1 MYVYARFAS
10 VRPAV
15 SLSLPHLC
23 ERHVACMSRAVEE
36 VAESVLTKNNTSLTS
51 FGGGYT
57 TRSTFYTTQGSERDA
72 RRTKEAEDI
81 TIQEDKTDTTNNP
94 LQASHYYADNAA
106 CGGEAIHL
114 CVSSMRAES
123 GEPGTQDGRARDSTS
138 SRPLQT
144 PEAARDSRIAEV
156 LRRVSGQGTRTFEA
170 STPYSTLSSPPE
182 HAHGARGS
190 SASQETGQEK
200 KRTDSIFPSERAP
213 ADAVEEEKE
222 VRFEEELRVVADRD
236 RSPAH
241 ATQREAAEQ
250 RVSEA
255 RQRDKIAEDAGRAV
269 AERIAL
275 AHSMAAEFHK
285 THAGEGVLHVAA
297 HAAVIGL
304 DPVEAVGCVIRGA
317 SDLPHSKLAYRAL
330 EIAGRQRGVP
340 FAQSWLRAVDEFTEE
355 QAAEAMQARL
365 RQVQWQ
371 QAQAVDTYLR
381 EQSGSHLL
389 SPAGGA
395 SVFKH
400 QLPVTLE
407 QVPDAHSTPKY
418 MYSTG
423 LSGAHGGIPASVF
436 NASCGDSATRDAA
449 TQGLAGD
456 GRFSRGSPQM
466 PSFTAPS
473 TCVSSPFTTSRTPL
487 SPASGSPSAFP
498 AVLLQL
504 CIDKGWNDE
513 ELRTEP
519 TWFAKTPLNSIDN
532 ALTLRDG
539 LHSYEA
545 LVIRALRKAQ
555 QALQWK
561 WPAGKGLLDNCS
573 TQRISLLLNEEVT
586 SSTALAGTVKSRNTL
601 VYLRMRAPIREILA
615 DGRLYQLL
623 MGESVQDAANH
634 VLYILLEACR
644 AVTSLASVVD
654 RCRTYVTDALAD
666 VGIEKVL
673 DLIDAEFL
681 RATDRETRAVFER
694 SVWEVGSTPKEMLV
708 RLTRLG
714 CEMGHSDA
722 TIFARWQEAI
732 KSARDEEGSGV
743 RPGEQYYVNR
753 VIRRFTNPRYRFQT
767 TWQLEA
773 DLDDDN
779 DMKEPLRARE
789 DSTQDADAIQDNT
802 LGDKGAAVLVKTALT
817 EQRIAALERQMSK
830 FEQALMDP
838 DDPE

>member
-1 MYVYARFAS
+1 
-10 VRPAV
+10 
-15 SLSLPHLC
+15 
-23 ERHVACMSRAVEE
+23 
-36 VAESVLTKNNTSLTS
+36 
-51 FGGGYT
+51 
-57 TRSTFYTTQGSERDA
+57 
-72 RRTKEAEDI
+72 
-81 TIQEDKTDTTNNP
+81 
-94 LQASHYYADNAA
+94 
-106 CGGEAIHL
+106 
-114 CVSSMRAES
+114 MRAES

-190 SASQETGQEK
+190 SVSQETRQEK
-200 KRTDSIFPSERAP
+200 KQIDSTFPSARAP
-213 ADAVEEEKE
+213 ADAVEEEEKAAVLRRRAGQDAHTFELRTPTDGTLSGRPEHAHGARGASASREAEQDKRHVQSERAPVFEKE
-222 VRFEEELRVVADRD
+222 DVPFEEELQDRVAADRI
-236 RSPAH
+236 PVH
-241 ATQREAAEQ
+241 ATQRETE
-250 RVSEA
+250 EA
-255 RQRDKIAEDAGRAV
+255 RVLVRKQTEQKIAEDAGRAV

-317 SDLPHSKLAYRAL
+317 SDLPHSRLARRAL

-371 QAQAVDTYLR
+371 QAQAVDTHLR

-400 QLPVTLE
+400 QLPVTLH
-407 QVPDAHSTPKY
+407 QVPDAHLTPNY

-423 LSGAHGGIPASVF
+423 TRLSGAHGGIPASVF

-449 TQGLAGD
+449 TQGLAGG

-555 QALQWK
+555 QALQWE

-573 TQRISLLLNEEVT
+573 AQRISLLLNEEVT

-673 DLIDAEFL
+673 DLVDAEFL

-767 TWQLEA
+767 ARQLEA

>member
-1 MYVYARFAS
+1 MYVYARYAS

-23 ERHVACMSRAVEE
+23 ERHVACMSRAGEE
-36 VAESVLTKNNTSLTS
+36 VAESVLPKNNTSLTS

-57 TRSTFYTTQGSERDA
+57 TRSTFYTTQEVSAMLDERE
-72 RRTKEAEDI
+72 RQQDI
-81 TIQEDKTDTTNNP
+81 TIQEDMTDTTNNP

-170 STPYSTLSSPPE
+170 STPYSTLSSQPE

-275 AHSMAAEFHK
+275 AHSMAAEFHES
-285 THAGEGVLHVAA
+285 HAGDGVLHVAA
-297 HAAVIGL
+297 HAAVLGL

-317 SDLPHSKLAYRAL
+317 SDLPHSRLARRAL

-371 QAQAVDTYLR
+371 QAQAVDTHLR

-389 SPAGGA
+389 FPAGGA

-423 LSGAHGGIPASVF
+423 LSGAHGGIPASAF

-449 TQGLAGD
+449 TQGLAGG
-456 GRFSRGSPQM
+456 GRFSSGSPQM

-555 QALQWK
+555 QALQWE

-573 TQRISLLLNEEVT
+573 AQRISLLLNEEVT

-673 DLIDAEFL
+673 DLVDAEFL

-714 CEMGHSDA
+714 CELGHSDA

-767 TWQLEA
+767 TRQLEA

>member
-1 MYVYARFAS
+1 MYVYALFAS

-114 CVSSMRAES
+114 CVSSMHAES

-317 SDLPHSKLAYRAL
+317 SDLPHSRLARRAL

-371 QAQAVDTYLR
+371 QAQMVDTHLR

-449 TQGLAGD
+449 TQGLAGG
-456 GRFSRGSPQM
+456 GRFSSGSPQM

-555 QALQWK
+555 QALQWE

-573 TQRISLLLNEEVT
+573 AQRISLLLNEEVT

-714 CEMGHSDA
+714 CELGHSDA

-767 TWQLEA
+767 ARQLEA

>member
-1 MYVYARFAS
+1 M
-10 VRPAV
+10 
-15 SLSLPHLC
+15 LD
-23 ERHVACMSRAVEE
+23 ER
-36 VAESVLTKNNTSLTS
+36 
-51 FGGGYT
+51 
-57 TRSTFYTTQGSERDA
+57 ERQQ
-72 RRTKEAEDI
+72 DI
-81 TIQEDKTDTTNNP
+81 TIQEDRTDTTNNP

-317 SDLPHSKLAYRAL
+317 SDLPHSRLARRAL

-371 QAQAVDTYLR
+371 QAQAVDTHLR

-423 LSGAHGGIPASVF
+423 LSGAHGGIPASAF

-449 TQGLAGD
+449 TQGLAGG

-555 QALQWK
+555 QALQWE

-573 TQRISLLLNEEVT
+573 AQRISLLLNEEVT

-714 CEMGHSDA
+714 CEMGHSDT

-767 TWQLEA
+767 TRQLEA

-789 DSTQDADAIQDNT
+789 DSTPHAQMR
-802 LGDKGAAVLVKTALT
+802 VKATHLAT
-817 EQRIAALERQMSK
+817 RVQRSL
-830 FEQALMDP
+830 
-838 DDPE
+838 